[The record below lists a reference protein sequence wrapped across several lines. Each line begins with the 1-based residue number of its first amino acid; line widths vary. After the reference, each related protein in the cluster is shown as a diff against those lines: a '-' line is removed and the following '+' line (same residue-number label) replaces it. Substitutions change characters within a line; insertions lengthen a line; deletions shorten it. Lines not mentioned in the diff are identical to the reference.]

1 MIEYYLSLKNFPQI
15 FIYMKINIFGLGY
28 VGCVS
33 AACLAKNN
41 HIVTGIDIDPI
52 KVNIVNQGKSP
63 IVEEGLD
70 ELINKT
76 VSSGYLKASD
86 KEIPDSDISI
96 ICVGTPS
103 NENGSLDLRYIKQ
116 VAEDLG
122 SYLKNLNHYNVI
134 VNRSTILPG
143 SIESILIPTLENIS
157 GKKLGKDF
165 GVCMNPEFMR
175 EGTSIYDYY
184 NPPFTIIGSNDEKS
198 AGLVA
203 QLYENIEAP
212 IFFTDIK
219 TAEMVK
225 YASNTFHALKVT
237 FANEIGNICKRL
249 NIDSHT
255 VMEIF
260 SKDTKLNISPYYLK
274 PGFAFGGSCLPK
286 DLRAINFK
294 ARELDLET
302 PLLNSLL
309 QSNKNQIENA
319 FNLINR
325 LNRKKVGFAG
335 LSFKAGTDDLRES
348 PVVELIEKLLGKGY
362 QISIFDREV
371 SLAKLFGSNK
381 RYIETVIPHISSL
394 MKSNMEDMIAESEI
408 VVIGKKEAAYK
419 EPLLRAINENGI
431 YLFDLVRLF
440 NNNEIPKERYEGIC
454 W

>member
-1 MIEYYLSLKNFPQI
+1 
-15 FIYMKINIFGLGY
+15 MKINIFGLGY

-41 HIVTGIDIDPI
+41 HQVTGIDVDKI
-52 KVNIVNQGKSP
+52 KVNIINQGKSP

-76 VSSGYLKASD
+76 VSSGFLKASQ
-86 KEIPDSDISI
+86 KEIPDADISI

-103 NENGSLDLRYIKQ
+103 NENGSLDLHYIRQ
-116 VAEDLG
+116 VSKEIGIFIKSID
-122 SYLKNLNHYNVI
+122 HYHVV

-143 SIESILIPTLENIS
+143 TIENIVIPILESES
-157 GKKLGKDF
+157 GKKLGEDF

-184 NPPFTIIGSNDEKS
+184 NPPFTLIGSNDERS
-198 AGLVA
+198 AKLLA
-203 QLYENIEAP
+203 QIYENIEAP
-212 IFFTDIK
+212 VFFTDIK

-225 YASNTFHALKVT
+225 YTSNSFHALKVT
-237 FANEIGNICKRL
+237 FANEIGNICKKL
-249 NIDSHT
+249 NIDSHK

-260 SKDTKLNISPYYLK
+260 SKDTKLNISNYYLK
-274 PGFAFGGSCLPK
+274 PGFSFGGSCLPK
-286 DLRAINFK
+286 DLRAITYK
-294 ARELDLET
+294 ARELDLEI
-302 PLLNSLL
+302 PLLNSLM
-309 QSNKNQIENA
+309 QSNRQQIENA
-319 FNLINR
+319 FNLISK
-325 LNRKKVGFAG
+325 LNKKKIGFAG

-348 PVVELIEKLLGKGY
+348 PIVDLIEKLLGKGY
-362 QISIFDREV
+362 KVSIFDREV

-381 RYIETVIPHISSL
+381 RYIETAIPHISSL
-394 MKSNMEDMIAESEI
+394 MKNSIEDIIESSEI
-408 VVIGKKEAAYK
+408 IVIGKKEVAYK
-419 EPLLRAINENGI
+419 EPLLKAINTNGI

>member
-1 MIEYYLSLKNFPQI
+1 
-15 FIYMKINIFGLGY
+15 MKINIFGLGY

-41 HIVTGIDIDPI
+41 HYVTGIDVDPI
-52 KVNIVNQGKSP
+52 KVNIINQGNSP

-76 VSSGYLKASD
+76 VNTGFLKASV
-86 KEIPDSDISI
+86 KEIPDADISI

-103 NENGSLDLRYIKQ
+103 NENGSLDLKYIKQ
-116 VAEDLG
+116 VAEDIG
-122 SYLKNLNHYNVI
+122 NFLKRINHFHVV

-143 SIESILIPTLENIS
+143 SIENIVIPILEKTS

-184 NPPFTIIGSNDEKS
+184 NPPFTLIGSNDENSGKI
-198 AGLVA
+198 VA
-203 QLYENIEAP
+203 QLYDNVEAP
-212 IFFTDIK
+212 LYFTDIK

-237 FANEIGNICKRL
+237 FANEIGNICKKL
-249 NIDSHT
+249 DIDSHA
-255 VMEIF
+255 VMDIF
-260 SKDTKLNISPYYLK
+260 SKDTKLNISNYYLK

-286 DLRAINFK
+286 DLRAITYK

-302 PLLNSLL
+302 PLLNSLIL
-309 QSNKNQIENA
+309 SNKQQIENA
-319 FNLINR
+319 FNLISK
-325 LNRKKVGFAG
+325 LNKKKIGFAG

-348 PVVELIEKLLGKGY
+348 PIVELIEKLLGKGY
-362 QISIFDREV
+362 IISIFDREV

-381 RYIETVIPHISSL
+381 KYIETVIPHISSL
-394 MKSNMEDMIAESEI
+394 IRNSIDDMIDNSEI
-408 VVIGKKEAAYK
+408 IVIGKKEVAYK
-419 EPLLRAINENGI
+419 EPLLKSVNKGGT

-440 NNNEIPKERYEGIC
+440 NYNEIPKERYEGIC